1 MRRPADV
8 RLRLR
13 ASGAAPAVEVWDR
26 YARTARWST
35 WSPQVRAVDLPARIA
50 PGARG
55 AVHGPAGLRAD
66 VVVEAVDEDARTW
79 SWSVV
84 LGRPRLPGVRLRLEH
99 GVVAAA
105 GGSRTWLVLRGPA
118 PVVLGYLV
126 PARLALARLVR
137 P

>member
-66 VVVEAVDEDARTW
+66 GAFDEEATQLLQSFAAGASSAVAG
-79 SWSVV
+79 S
-84 LGRPRLPGVRLRLEH
+84 RLRWHKLRRTGGLEE
-99 GVVAAA
+99 
-105 GGSRTWLVLRGPA
+105 
-118 PVVLGYLV
+118 
-126 PARLALARLVR
+126 ALASATGTRA